1 MEEYN
6 AIGSTA
12 FSDHAPAAVTFQ
24 LPSSGYGGGL
34 FGFCGVVEEERGDEE
49 DEKMRSSLGFMELL
63 GTQDVGPTSLLDL
76 LQLRPLPLPP
86 PPQPQDF
93 TAAAASPGAQLAES
107 SEVANLPATPN
118 SSSLSSASSETLN
131 DEQPPRPLP
140 PPSKKVD
147 QHGDELEEEEE
158 EEEHKSK
165 Q

>member
-12 FSDHAPAAVTFQ
+12 FSDHAPAVATFQ

-34 FGFCGVVEEERGDEE
+34 FGFCGDVEEEEEGDEE

-76 LQLRPLPLPP
+76 LQLRPLPP
-86 PPQPQDF
+86 PPQPRDF
-93 TAAAASPGAQLAES
+93 TAAVASPRAQRAES
-107 SEVANLPATPN
+107 SEVSNLPATPN
-118 SSSLSSASSETLN
+118 SSSPSSPSSETLN
-131 DEQPPRPLP
+131 DEQPPRPLL
-140 PPSKKVD
+140 PPSKNVD
-147 QHGDELEEEEE
+147 QHGDGLEEEGEE
-158 EEEHKSK
+158 VEHKTK